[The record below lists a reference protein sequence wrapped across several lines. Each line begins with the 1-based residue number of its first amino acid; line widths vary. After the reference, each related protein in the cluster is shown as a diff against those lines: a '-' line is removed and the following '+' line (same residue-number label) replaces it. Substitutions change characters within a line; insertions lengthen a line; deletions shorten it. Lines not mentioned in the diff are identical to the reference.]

1 MAPDMQEIMAI
12 IYIRLYI
19 VLLPLAV
26 PQMED
31 RESIVAVMVE
41 CLGVRFWEEKGSVS
55 PQVENEAIASCNYKW
70 IWLS

>member
-1 MAPDMQEIMAI
+1 MGKMNGSWHARNNG
-12 IYIRLYI
+12 YV
-19 VLLPLAV
+19 VLIPVAV

-41 CLGVRFWEEKGSVS
+41 CLGVRFCEEKGSVS
-55 PQVENEAIASCNYKW
+55 PQVENEVIASCNYKR

>member
-1 MAPDMQEIMAI
+1 
-12 IYIRLYI
+12 
-19 VLLPLAV
+19 VLIPVAV

-41 CLGVRFWEEKGSVS
+41 CLGVRFCEEKGSVS
-55 PQVENEAIASCNYKW
+55 PQVENEVIASCNYKR